1 VRTRTEDRRR
11 GGGSGRRRLRNSTRT
26 VLAAGAGIAA
36 CAALAPVATASA
48 PAGTG
53 GTSTEPEPT
62 APTGEAKIE
71 DGLAIPPTDAPNRV
85 VNAIEAANEIAKGK
99 DYCYGG
105 GHGKWRS
112 KCYDCSGAVSY
123 ALHGGGMLDSA
134 LPSGS
139 LARWG
144 ERGKGNWLT
153 VYANGGHAYA
163 VIAGLRWDTSM
174 TTGKGPGWSDEM
186 RSGGGFKKR
195 RYKSY

>member
-1 VRTRTEDRRR
+1 VLLRTQRQDRRR
-11 GGGSGRRRLRNSTRT
+11 GRGSGRRRLRHSTLT
-26 VLAAGAGIAA
+26 VLAAGAGLATF
-36 CAALAPVATASA
+36 AALPTGAALGS
-48 PAGTG
+48 TG

-62 APTGEAKIE
+62 GPTGKAKIQ
-71 DGLAIPPTDAPNRV
+71 DGLAIPPTDAPSRIV
-85 VNAIEAANEIAKGK
+85 AAIEAANEIAKGK

-112 KCYDCSGAVSY
+112 RCYDCSGAVSY
-123 ALHGGGMLDSA
+123 ALHGGRMIDSP

-195 RYKSY
+195 RFKSY